1 MRTLRCK
8 KCFKQLAC
16 QLWGLDI
23 VGVQG
28 ARCIPAGL
36 VAALPGGA
44 LIEVAVPMA
53 QATAVKETTASV
65 VLRLSKDGRTVKH
78 RLDAKTATALSNALI
93 AQAEKAQF
101 KAARKRG

>member
-1 MRTLRCK
+1 MSDTK
-8 KCFKQLAC
+8 APDHE
-16 QLWGLDI
+16 GPDADI
-23 VGVQG
+23 DWEVSIG
-28 ARCIPAGL
+28 PD
-36 VAALPGGA
+36 LPGP
-44 LIEVAVPMA
+44 V
-53 QATAVKETTASV
+53 ASV